1 MASIDRIRLL
11 LNSIDSVQVSLYFS
25 NLFINFTSSFSKLKL
40 EKSYLR
46 STMSQDHL
54 VDSEIARKI
63 NFDNVIT
70 PFTLKKGQEGST
82 ECNSKIMF

>member
-1 MASIDRIRLL
+1 L
-11 LNSIDSVQVSLYFS
+11 LNSIDSAQVGLYFIYIYFF
-25 NLFINFTSSFSKLKL
+25 FINFTSSFNKLKFV
-40 EKSYLR
+40 KNYLR
-46 STMSQDHL
+46 STMSQDRL